1 MMLTCAERV
10 LKAVGVSRCTIA
22 HKPPQ
27 GLPGFSKG
35 WKWQSERRK
44 LKLPSGGW
52 LEASGSHVAPSKAQW
67 AAAFPA
73 HTVDYAALNSP
84 PGQTTLCSPSSLNC
98 IGTQKALTEHNQ

>member
-1 MMLTCAERV
+1 MVPNTCGRAIACCQRLAEPEV
-10 LKAVGVSRCTIA
+10 LV
-22 HKPPQ
+22 Q

-35 WKWQSERRK
+35 WKWHSERRK
-44 LKLPSGGW
+44 LKLPSSGW

-84 PGQTTLCSPSSLNC
+84 PGDT
-98 IGTQKALTEHNQ
+98 H